1 MPVAAC
7 VRPLLDLPEA
17 PTAKVVDLVLDE
29 MLRLLFANGWT
40 PVDLVELGQR
50 HIDVAG
56 RSFLLDAVAAVT
68 AGYPDQLVDRR
79 WRAQLEESGARVWW
93 DRRQPHLSQWASRDG
108 HTRDE
113 ALGVVI
119 ALLGTLDELPRLE
132 QVLPPPGTPARL
144 RASGT
149 SDPTQEKVLVR
160 VRSLLAKAESTDFD
174 DEAEALSAKAQEL
187 MSRYALDRALLDHGH
202 GARQQAT
209 LSRIWLDNPYVT
221 AKSMLV
227 EAVASANRCR
237 TILVDRWGFTTVVG
251 DEVDLRVV
259 ELLATSLLLQGARA
273 MFSTGSQRASNGVS
287 RTRSF
292 RQSFLVAYAGRIG
305 ERLREVN
312 DDMTGATAGSSALV
326 PMLSA
331 RSRVVDD
338 LISERF
344 PRLVS
349 KAVSVGNATGW
360 SAGRAAAD
368 MARLDMHGS
377 CPSSDG
383 LTSPVCDLAVPLS

>member
-1 MPVAAC
+1 M
-7 VRPLLDLPEA
+7 
-17 PTAKVVDLVLDE
+17 
-29 MLRLLFANGWT
+29 
-40 PVDLVELGQR
+40 
-50 HIDVAG
+50 
-56 RSFLLDAVAAVT
+56 
-68 AGYPDQLVDRR
+68 
-79 WRAQLEESGARVWW
+79 
-93 DRRQPHLSQWASRDG
+93 
-108 HTRDE
+108 
-113 ALGVVI
+113 
-119 ALLGTLDELPRLE
+119 
-132 QVLPPPGTPARL
+132 
-144 RASGT
+144 
-149 SDPTQEKVLVR
+149 
-160 VRSLLAKAESTDFD
+160 
-174 DEAEALSAKAQEL
+174 
-187 MSRYALDRALLDHGH
+187 
-202 GARQQAT
+202 
-209 LSRIWLDNPYVT
+209 
-221 AKSMLV
+221 
-227 EAVASANRCR
+227 ASANRCR

-377 CPSSDG
+377 
-383 LTSPVCDLAVPLS
+383 VPIE